1 MRTCTQKRVLY
12 PHFIVE
18 KNDPI
23 TANSNNIKTD
33 LPKIQDSKKKKHC
46 KGLSFL
52 FCAPEG
58 IKLS

>member
-1 MRTCTQKRVLY
+1 MRTRAHKRVLY

-33 LPKIQDSKKKKHC
+33 LPKIQDSKKKKKPAKAC
-46 KGLSFL
+46 LFYFL
-52 FCAPEG
+52 HLKE
-58 IKLS
+58 

>member
-1 MRTCTQKRVLY
+1 MRTRTHKRVLY

-33 LPKIQDSKKKKHC
+33 LPKIQGSKKKKTAKAC
-46 KGLSFL
+46 L
-52 FCAPEG
+52 FYFVHLKE
-58 IKLS
+58 